1 MHTHKKMRA
10 TSLIQSEILKDFPP
24 RGKLLNW
31 GLQSA
36 QKGKKQLSVFIDS
49 MIMHVENLKD
59 LTNKLPQLIN
69 EFNKVAKYKGNI

>member
-36 QKGKKQLSVFIDS
+36 QKGKK
-49 MIMHVENLKD
+49 K
-59 LTNKLPQLIN
+59 TLITHRQHDYACR
-69 EFNKVAKYKGNI
+69 KSKRSYK